1 MKRAGPGAPDIPG
14 FTFVKALGSGGFS
27 DVYLYQQERP
37 RRLVAIK
44 VLVTDDELTDAA
56 REAFDAEANAMASLS
71 AHSSIVSIY
80 QADISDDGRPY
91 FVMEYYGGPTLAES
105 YKREPLGAV
114 EVLRIGIRL
123 AGAIATAHAQ
133 GILHRD
139 IKPGNVLTNEYGAL
153 GLTDFGIST
162 RVDTGVS
169 GHTTTSWAI
178 GGAGSTN
185 GTESH
190 GMSIPWSPPESFDDE
205 PNPDV
210 RSDLFSLAATI
221 WTLLAGRTPFEKPKE
236 PNYENDLVGR
246 ILRGAITPMPRTDVP
261 ASLIAVLRKAMSVER
276 AHRFDDVVQFARAL
290 QRVEIELGYAETPIE
305 APGLNV
311 PRTRAA
317 ESDDADRTRARG
329 ITSIAAQQP
338 AAPVAPPPGEDATR
352 ARQVPVIAQTP
363 QAVVPPTAWA
373 PRVEEATVRRAPAAP
388 AAVVPET
395 PEASVA
401 TAASA
406 IPEPAVPR
414 PGRGRLVG
422 ILIALAAVATT
433 IVVVVLVV
441 NSQPPTERDPDQ
453 VQVANADDPL
463 LGDVVPTPVLTSAQA
478 SSDGAAVTFTW
489 TNPDPQPGDT
499 FAWTRTDGAATD
511 TAPHETSD
519 GTATV
524 DGLVPGTTVC
534 LSIEIVRDGRLS
546 ATPLAE
552 CAP

>member
-1 MKRAGPGAPDIPG
+1 VKRSRAEAPQLPG
-14 FTFVKALGSGGFS
+14 FTFERALGSGGFS

-37 RRLVAIK
+37 RRQVAIK

-56 REAFDAEANAMASLS
+56 RAAFDAEADAMASLS

-80 QADISDDGRPY
+80 QADISADGRPY

-105 YKREPLGAV
+105 YKREPLGVV
-114 EVLRIGIRL
+114 EALRVGIRI
-123 AGAIATAHAQ
+123 AGALATAHAR

-169 GHTTTSWAI
+169 EHTTSSWAL
-178 GGAGSTN
+178 GGAGSTS

-221 WTLLAGRTPFEKPKE
+221 WTLLAGRTPFEKPNE

-246 ILRGAITPMPRTDVP
+246 ILRGAITPLTRTDVP
-261 ASLIAVLRKAMSVER
+261 SSLVAVLRKAMSVER
-276 AHRFDDVVQFARAL
+276 SHRFDDVVQFARAL

-311 PRTRAA
+311 PRERST
-317 ESDDADRTRARG
+317 EPDDDADRTRARG
-329 ITSIAAQQP
+329 ITAIAAQQP
-338 AAPVAPPPGEDATR
+338 VVPAAPAPTGDATR

-363 QAVVPPTAWA
+363 APAARADPP
-373 PRVEEATVRRAPAAP
+373 PRVEDATVRRAPAVVAAP
-388 AAVVPET
+388 DRLAPQPVPVEVEVEAEPT
-395 PEASVA
+395 PH
-401 TAASA
+401 
-406 IPEPAVPR
+406 R
-414 PGRGRLVG
+414 RRGRLVG
-422 ILIALAAVATT
+422 ILIALATVAATVT
-433 IVVVVLVV
+433 VVVIV
-441 NSQPPTERDPDQ
+441 NAQAASEREPEQ
-453 VQVANADDPL
+453 AQIGGPDDPL
-463 LGDVVPTPVLTSAQA
+463 LGEPVPTPELTAAQVSADG
-478 SSDGAAVTFTW
+478 SSVTFTW
-489 TNPDPQPGDT
+489 TNPDPQQDDT

-511 TAPHETSD
+511 TAPHETAE
-519 GTATV
+519 GTATI
-524 DGLVPGTTVC
+524 DGLQPGTTVC

-546 ATPLAE
+546 ATPLEE

>member
-1 MKRAGPGAPDIPG
+1 MKRTRQGPPELSG
-14 FTFVKALGSGGFS
+14 FTFVQALGSGGFS

-37 RRLVAIK
+37 RRQVAIK
-44 VLVTDDELTDAA
+44 VLDIDDELTDAA

-105 YKREPLGAV
+105 YKREPLGVV

-123 AGAIATAHAQ
+123 SGAIATAHAQ

-153 GLTDFGIST
+153 GLTDFGISS
-162 RVDTGVS
+162 RVDTGVAE
-169 GHTTTSWAI
+169 HTTSSWAI

-221 WTLLAGRTPFEKPKE
+221 WTLLAGRTPFEKPRE

-246 ILRGAITPMPRTDVP
+246 ILRGAITPLQRTDVP
-261 ASLIAVLRKAMSVER
+261 SSLVAVLRKAMAADR

-290 QRVEIELGYAETPIE
+290 QRVEIELGYAETQIE

-311 PRTRAA
+311 PRTRAD
-317 ESDDADRTRARG
+317 EGDDSDRTRARG
-329 ITSIAAQQP
+329 ITSIVAQQP
-338 AAPVAPPPGEDATR
+338 VAPAAPAPGEDATKI
-352 ARQVPVIAQTP
+352 RQVSVIAQTP
-363 QAVVPPTAWA
+363 QAALPPTAWA
-373 PRVEEATVRRAPAAP
+373 PRVEEATVRRAPAAAASVVPDTPADPADTPALSEP
-388 AAVVPET
+388 AA
-395 PEASVA
+395 S
-401 TAASA
+401 
-406 IPEPAVPR
+406 R
-414 PGRGRLVG
+414 PGRGRLIG
-422 ILIALAAVATT
+422 ILLALAAVVATV
-433 IVVVVLVV
+433 VVVVLVV
-441 NSQPPTERDPDQ
+441 TSQPATEREPEQAQ
-453 VQVANADDPL
+453 VGDADDPL
-463 LGDVVPTPVLTSAQA
+463 LGEAIPAPVLTSAQA
-478 SSDGAAVTFTW
+478 SADGTSVTFTW
-489 TNPDPQPGDT
+489 TNPDPQPDDT
-499 FAWTRTDGAATD
+499 FAWTRTDGAAID
-511 TAPHETSD
+511 TAPNETPD

-524 DGLVPGTTVC
+524 DGIAPGTTVC
-534 LSIEIVRDGRLS
+534 LSIAIVRDGRLS
-546 ATPLAE
+546 TTPLEE